1 MGPSSI
7 LSAIHTII
15 VYYDIKNNGV
25 NNGLKTLQVNNFNHF
40 QNFNQKGLPVTFV
53 ATVVKGGGGNSS
65 QLIPMCSSV
74 QIHL

>member
-1 MGPSSI
+1 MGPSCI

-15 VYYDIKNNGV
+15 VYSDIKNNGV
-25 NNGLKTLQVNNFNHF
+25 NNGLKRLRVSNFNHF
-40 QNFNQKGLPVTFV
+40 QNFNKKDLPVTFV
-53 ATVVKGGGGNSS
+53 ATVVTGGGGNSS